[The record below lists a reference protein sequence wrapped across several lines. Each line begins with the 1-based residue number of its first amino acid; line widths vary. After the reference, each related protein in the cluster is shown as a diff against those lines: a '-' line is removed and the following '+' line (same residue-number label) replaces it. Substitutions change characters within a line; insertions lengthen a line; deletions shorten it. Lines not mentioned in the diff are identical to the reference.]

1 MSGCCFIETGGEI
14 VKVLNSVFN
23 VLLGLIALIFVY
35 ALKLFF
41 LATAF
46 IAIWAIGY
54 SSVMLISV
62 MSNGDLGA
70 YMSRLTMTIIFSGA
84 YLQLTTMMGV
94 GMHDIISIVNTVL
107 QLKKKSVAD
116 NKNSRM
122 GEKGVFKR

>member
-1 MSGCCFIETGGEI
+1 MEI
-14 VKVLNSVFN
+14 LKSVFN

-46 IAIWAIGY
+46 IAIVAIGY

-62 MSNGDLGA
+62 MLNGDLGA

-94 GMHDIISIVNTVL
+94 GMHDIISVVNVIL

>member
-1 MSGCCFIETGGEI
+1 MKFL
-14 VKVLNSVFN
+14 KSVFN
-23 VLLGLIALIFVY
+23 VLLGVIALIFVY

-54 SSVMLISV
+54 SSIMLVSVMLS
-62 MSNGDLGA
+62 GDLGA
-70 YMSRLTMTIIFSGA
+70 YMSRLAMTIIFSGA

-94 GMHDIISIVNTVL
+94 GMHDIINIVNTIL
-107 QLKKKSVAD
+107 QLKKQSVAK
-116 NKNSRM
+116 NGNSRM